1 MTAPLCTLCDRWK
14 CFYDTYGKNNLK
26 GVGDEN
32 ADIMLVGECYSDD
45 NEANTGIPFVGASGK
60 MLNEMLL
67 YAGVQREDVFI
78 TNALRCWHPDNKT
91 PSVREIKNCRP
102 YLLNEINTVKPKII
116 IAIGRI
122 PMTALGIKED
132 QSAAVGK
139 LHKSPYTT
147 VPVFAIYHPA
157 YILRNRKLKDT
168 NFEYFKKG
176 VESIGKKIINGL
188 VTDNYYVVRTVCQ
201 AKKARD
207 FLLGRKF
214 ISYDAEASGLDY
226 FNTKNPVFLKSVAF
240 GFNQGKAIVFPT
252 TPDVFPKEEDRKEVI
267 QYIKEILES
276 DVLKTAHN
284 AKWDNGLFLVMGIK
298 VKHLY
303 IDTILAAHQLDENAA
318 KDLDSCVLRY
328 VPEMAGYSNV
338 IKEKYKGKPHKAH
351 GEDLWFYNA
360 GDADATLRLAKLFYK
375 KLREDNMWWL
385 HKNVLVPATECFIR
399 MENHG
404 VKCDRDLMKELEKK
418 YIEDHKRISKEIKEI
433 PEVIQFEQLT
443 GQYYN
448 SASPSHNKK
457 MFIEIYKLPVIKES
471 EITKQPSI
479 DKDVLTV
486 YAEKHNNELARKV
499 RELSLI
505 EKVLSTY
512 LTGFY
517 KYLYKDDIAHTQ
529 INLDVTV
536 TGRTSSGGGGKT
548 KEDEM
553 ESFKIVDVDAAQ
565 RKAPNLQNIP
575 KRNLALRNIIKARD
589 NRYLI
594 GQDFAQSEVGCVAAI
609 SKDQKLIKAYMEGTD
624 LHSQIAATIFG
635 VKLEEVTKEQRN
647 NAKFCLGKNSF
658 VATSS
663 GLKRPFNLNKNDQ
676 LLTKELISQ
685 NYNMCIENTENTLV
699 VTFNSGIVEEYRPD
713 HKLLIWKGNHTDW
726 KTVKDLT
733 TEDEIISVYGYLSD
747 EHKEKTIDISKYYT
761 QNRIKSKK
769 LINISDPDWC
779 YFFGLYL
786 GDGCIS
792 FIKSKS
798 NEKDIGGMIRIV
810 IKNEKTKDK
819 IFTLMD
825 NYNITY
831 SIAKQ
836 CIAKKGFTYYY
847 VTITSFG
854 LSKLLLELFPNKDI
868 SDFFIEFVDF
878 KGFKELLSGL
888 MDSDGTIKQG
898 LKILC
903 NTNKNLI
910 NKVALIS
917 SAIGIPTRVK
927 KYKAGITT
935 NGARRYHY
943 KNNTD
948 KNYKDCYELAFHE
961 IYETITCLD
970 PRKQGNFRKKYDGFS
985 VEETFADN
993 VYKEVLKLEGGYSKK
1008 SKAVVT
1014 WDNLRRIKSK
1024 VTPKTP
1030 YLHLIPELKNNFYIT
1045 KIVDKTP
1052 NTSKIYVIQTEKKHY
1067 ISSSVVSHN
1076 CTFGILY
1083 GISPKGLA
1091 KRTGWDEI
1099 RSAAMLNKYFETFPQ
1114 LDRYMKDVVRQVD
1127 IRQWVESPLHRRRRF
1142 PLVDNRAY
1150 RQAMNQPTQSL
1161 SSDLLI
1167 YGLVILDK
1175 LIEEQNLYEHITP
1188 ILAVHDEICVEAETG
1203 YVVKAIEL
1211 IKQAFTKDLYK
1222 NKFIAEVMGKIRLGI
1237 DMKISPCGGGWGA
1250 YLPLSTYDD
1259 TILNRIDKG
1268 ELVIDLDLKLKE
1280 TDLTTPKKRAI
1291 G

>member
-26 GVGDEN
+26 GVGNEN

-45 NEANTGIPFVGASGK
+45 TEVLTREGWKLFKDITYQDKFYSINPQTKLIELASPINIIKKEYCGEMYHYKTPSVDLLVTPNHLLYAASSISKNFKLISLDNLKSKTFTMTSIGISTNVLARNKHFMELFGFWLGDGGKAICQRKHGTIYRIIFKLKKLRKITYLRNLLKKLNISFIERGDTNNNKTKNFVTFEINNNHTLYKLLPDPKERRLPSWVFTLDKESLLHLLTGMLYSDGTMRTQHIYSSRKGLIDDLQQVCFICGIPATLSTRSRQEQVGREITKGYKIKTIKPSYTLILRKRISNFTLTKDTIKKIDYKGFVYDVTLEKNHTLVVRRNGRMIISSNCPGENEANTGIPFVGASGK

-226 FNTKNPVFLKSVAF
+226 FNTKNPVYLKSVAF
-240 GFNQGKAIVFPT
+240 GFNQGKAVVFPT

-298 VKHLY
+298 VKNLY

-647 NAKFCLGKNSF
+647 NAK
-658 VATSS
+658 
-663 GLKRPFNLNKNDQ
+663 
-676 LLTKELISQ
+676 
-685 NYNMCIENTENTLV
+685 
-699 VTFNSGIVEEYRPD
+699 VT
-713 HKLLIWKGNHTDW
+713 T
-726 KTVKDLT
+726 
-733 TEDEIISVYGYLSD
+733 
-747 EHKEKTIDISKYYT
+747 
-761 QNRIKSKK
+761 
-769 LINISDPDWC
+769 
-779 YFFGLYL
+779 FGL
-786 GDGCIS
+786 
-792 FIKSKS
+792 
-798 NEKDIGGMIRIV
+798 
-810 IKNEKTKDK
+810 
-819 IFTLMD
+819 
-825 NYNITY
+825 
-831 SIAKQ
+831 
-836 CIAKKGFTYYY
+836 
-847 VTITSFG
+847 
-854 LSKLLLELFPNKDI
+854 
-868 SDFFIEFVDF
+868 
-878 KGFKELLSGL
+878 
-888 MDSDGTIKQG
+888 
-898 LKILC
+898 
-903 NTNKNLI
+903 
-910 NKVALIS
+910 
-917 SAIGIPTRVK
+917 
-927 KYKAGITT
+927 
-935 NGARRYHY
+935 
-943 KNNTD
+943 
-948 KNYKDCYELAFHE
+948 
-961 IYETITCLD
+961 
-970 PRKQGNFRKKYDGFS
+970 
-985 VEETFADN
+985 
-993 VYKEVLKLEGGYSKK
+993 
-1008 SKAVVT
+1008 
-1014 WDNLRRIKSK
+1014 
-1024 VTPKTP
+1024 
-1030 YLHLIPELKNNFYIT
+1030 
-1045 KIVDKTP
+1045 
-1052 NTSKIYVIQTEKKHY
+1052 
-1067 ISSSVVSHN
+1067 
-1076 CTFGILY
+1076 LY

-1091 KRTGWDEI
+1091 RRTGWTEEQASNMI
-1099 RSAAMLNKYFETFPQ
+1099 NKYFETFPQ

-1175 LIEEQNLYEHITP
+1175 LIEEQDLYEHITP